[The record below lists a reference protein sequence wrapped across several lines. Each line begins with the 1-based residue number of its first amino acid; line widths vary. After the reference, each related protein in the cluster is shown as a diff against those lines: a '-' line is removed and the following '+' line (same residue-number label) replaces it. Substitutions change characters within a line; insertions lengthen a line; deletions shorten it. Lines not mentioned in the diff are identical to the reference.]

1 MEITYKKCGDYLLPN
16 LVLVEKE
23 NKQLNTYG
31 SLRLEFL
38 KNHKKVLY
46 QELLMKDKLNEHL
59 FSVGLEA
66 EVKVNHPIKK
76 LIEFDDTINEELKE
90 KNQMLWIQRM
100 NNYNYI
106 AEGIILKE
114 YIYVWYNRKRTEP
127 EVFTFL

>member
-16 LVLVEKE
+16 LVLDEKE
-23 NKQLNTYG
+23 NKQLNKYG
-31 SLRLEFL
+31 LLRLEFL

-66 EVKVNHPIKK
+66 EVKVNHLIKK
-76 LIEFDDTINEELKE
+76 LIEFDGTINEELKE
-90 KNQMLWIQRM
+90 KNQLLWIQRM
-100 NNYNYI
+100 NNCKYM
-106 AEGIILKE
+106 AEEIILKE
-114 YIYVWYNRKRTEP
+114 YIYVWDNRKRMEP

>member
-114 YIYVWYNRKRTEP
+114 YIYV
-127 EVFTFL
+127 